1 MVIILFPAV
10 VLIVP
15 VAYVVDLSGEEVA
28 KHFKV
33 KANTTVILT
42 KPYSIKTELKDV
54 ICFTPTEL
62 DFNSLVSSDLT
73 IILDVIRLLNPG
85 SLEGIL

>member
-1 MVIILFPAV
+1 MAD
-10 VLIVP
+10 
-15 VAYVVDLSGEEVA
+15 VVDLSREEVA

-33 KANTTVILT
+33 KADTAMVLS
-42 KPYSIKTELKDV
+42 KPNSIKTELKDV

-62 DFNSLVSSDLT
+62 DFNSLVSSDLA

-85 SLEGIL
+85 SLEGIF